1 MHREGLKGKC
11 WANVTD
17 VEPTLM
23 MDHRLQQ
30 LLVEASCLL
39 GGAETKPLAP
49 GTLMSTAV
57 DILCF
62 NPHLYHP

>member
-17 VEPTLM
+17 GEPTLM
-23 MDHRLQQ
+23 MDHSLQQ

-39 GGAETKPLAP
+39 GGAETKQLAP
-49 GTLMSTAV
+49 RTLMSTAV

-62 NPHLYHP
+62 NQHLYHP